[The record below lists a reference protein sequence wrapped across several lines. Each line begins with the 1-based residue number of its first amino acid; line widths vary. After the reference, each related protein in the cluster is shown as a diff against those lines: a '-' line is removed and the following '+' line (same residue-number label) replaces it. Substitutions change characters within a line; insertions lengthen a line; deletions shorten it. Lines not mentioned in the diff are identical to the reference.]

1 MEYYDEYLYGYE
13 EDEKYEEEERK
24 LRGDVAQRM
33 LDHWRDLCARP
44 GGTIVHQPPSPLP
57 PDYALD
63 RWRGGRRL
71 ETMFDEHGLSAF
83 DEQAVNLFLDL
94 CASSPPTIKGSKSE
108 SSFDDDDERH
118 YIDDRDVAKRQSYW
132 RMRGLLAWVFATR
145 GRDACLSFLDDN
157 DNDDDE
163 DDEDDKR
170 DKLALFSWLGP
181 SLSKWLREYRFR
193 YSLSNAFMHVVQRLP
208 QAWRMLRACMSTTM
222 AATTTPTSDDGA
234 TASHHRHQTRLTRA
248 HLEHVTKV
256 LIACLRWFIRT
267 HTRGTMRGACAIHTK
282 PSVGTHSGGG
292 GGGAADSAI
301 VGAYPLNEVLLM
313 LMLMLMPLLIFQP
326 GTNPTHTHTH
336 HRTRTR
342 TTAHAPP
349 HMHMQMRYRQ
359 PRQCWRWPWTAR
371 QT

>member
-1 MEYYDEYLYGYE
+1 MEYYDEYYEYLYRYE

-24 LRGDVAQRM
+24 LRGDVAQRL

-63 RWRGGRRL
+63 RWREPRILG
-71 ETMFDEHGLSAF
+71 TMFDEHGLSAF

-94 CASSPPTIKGSKSE
+94 CASSPPTTKGPKSE

-118 YIDDRDVAKRQSYW
+118 YIDDRDVAERQSYW

-157 DNDDDE
+157 DIDDDE

-181 SLSKWLREYRFR
+181 SLSKWLREYRMR
-193 YSLSNAFMHVVQRLP
+193 YSLSNAFKHVAHRLP
-208 QAWRMLRACMSTTM
+208 QAWRMLRACM
-222 AATTTPTSDDGA
+222 ATTTPTGGGA
-234 TASHHRHQTRLTRA
+234 TASHHRQHQSCRLTRA
-248 HLEHVTKV
+248 QLEHVTKV

-267 HTRGTMRGACAIHTK
+267 HHPLRGTIWWVVF
-282 PSVGTHSGGG
+282 SV
-292 GGGAADSAI
+292 
-301 VGAYPLNEVLLM
+301 
-313 LMLMLMPLLIFQP
+313 
-326 GTNPTHTHTH
+326 
-336 HRTRTR
+336 
-342 TTAHAPP
+342 
-349 HMHMQMRYRQ
+349 
-359 PRQCWRWPWTAR
+359 
-371 QT
+371 